1 MKTVRKMP
9 RSIISIILVV
19 SLLLTSSIAA
29 MFVSNAVT
37 IGQDD
42 VGAAVVEEGE
52 VGASVD
58 DDETVGAA
66 QYVHWGG
73 GNKYSEMT
81 NCADISS
88 GSATITC
95 SGNVCF
101 VINGS
106 NETTPSSSWFWS
118 KTALTNNL
126 KSINPGAWARV
137 EKIQGA
143 NEYHIVQFWCSDSP
157 TQVKIDFQGIPQKV
171 TLSPAVT
178 PVCSSLGIV
187 TDKTN
192 NQVSSSD
199 EEFSLTATAT
209 DVASALDGKSLT
221 YTFYDESDT
230 PLGSVTSSNGS
241 ATLSGLTQAVKS
253 KSYHAKVAYSGYD
266 SKTSSAVTV
275 TNTSVVEP
283 EFYLVGS
290 YNNNDWNG
298 PGTSVNQID
307 PTYGANIYYKE
318 VTVTKT
324 GADDSKNRFRFKNS
338 GGTVFAAAGDED
350 GGKRRTL
357 TIGGDP
363 YTLSSYSATNNYLQI
378 NPTETGKYR
387 IYVDQTDT
395 SAPKVWVE
403 TDRDLFITTK
413 TTFNNYVSGGVV
425 AAGTNRENFESD
437 ANTGFKAY
445 KSGNIWS
452 ANQIETDMPFM
463 LSNSRGVDYNLEYL
477 IRSDLCTGV
486 TLTLDH
492 VMVGNE
498 DDGDYV
504 QIFKIKSNKVTGSSG
519 SDVYTKNI
527 ILHIDTDTKE
537 IYATATFDQTN
548 VASTAASD
556 NKMITYYFAK
566 EYGNYGT
573 CAANKDGV
581 GNNSIKIYY
590 WNNSIS
596 NKSNNELFKS
606 TTAPCGGIA
615 VGTPVKSDGT
625 TMNTSGAGNTI
636 YVDLTNPIAYE
647 IPKGGGDLTY
657 KSGKAWTG
665 DNKFNATCYI
675 YRVQIPSWA
684 TSFAWANGDGFP
696 YWQYGSEDFSQPG
709 PVLNPN
715 RVYCFFQSG
724 GNYYTVGARLDE
736 TLWTQNSAANDDEAK
751 KFIKYEKTNI
761 IQYNMTS
768 DNRLNPAMNAKLVD
782 EYTSRGIANELYFG
796 NFYDD
801 TSSAPSFADSKTPNN
816 WKVWN
821 NLAQRKNGGGEGE
834 STYKYRGDCSFFA
847 SIWDLSGGVLNLSRQ
862 STTGGYYLTD
872 TYQKADLPMFDYD
885 TLSASGNGIAT
896 NVYQNV
902 DFPFYKNTYN
912 GITSYSYDSISD
924 FNRRFDNSSSS
935 YSYLGNIDTLNNMQG
950 YKPISSQAKSF
961 ANEFVIKFYMTESG
975 KLKPTNGD
983 PQDIVFNFSGDD
995 DVWVYIDGVK
1005 VLDLGGAH
1013 MISAGSINLSEMKT
1027 YYRSPAMSNFNSS
1040 LNAHD
1045 EDFAT
1050 DANSMYTV
1058 DIQKLFDV
1066 YGRSFNNR
1074 DASTQH
1080 TLQMFYVERG
1090 ENESNCSI
1098 SFNLPQN
1105 SGLRIQN
1112 EINTDFVNPGLVD
1125 KTLEAADHDY
1135 FSYYIE
1141 DALANDTQVN
1151 TAKTHFSLTKIPA
1164 KATAAQDYSFYLT
1177 TPAFPANNP
1186 VTINRKTSQLL
1197 LTGGIGDGIASATT
1211 ARSGSYFTL
1220 GGLNYKLTDAYAT
1233 GEITT
1238 PLSGRTTTSS
1248 NGALF
1253 NLLYGESATFNSKI
1267 TPHTWLVVKQ
1277 QNTLY
1282 TPTDDTRT
1290 ITRSTNSVDYKV
1302 DFEDQRN
1309 ASRFYATTYTIT
1321 DDAANKEVGRV
1332 VSENNGEVD
1341 VVAHSNDNDNGYYF
1355 SNYSN
1360 TTDAAE
1366 TVAATYKFVNTPHT
1380 GTVKITK
1387 QIDPGEGTIN
1397 TKATFRFTITFKNIF
1412 GVDVGES
1419 DFSAYNVKYRVYDI
1433 DGTYKDRYYF
1443 DTDCVIKLR
1452 HGQTAEILGVPAGT
1466 LYKVSEESRGGY
1478 QIESVTKKSY
1488 RSGVLKSEKTMT
1500 RPEVYEASQD
1510 IDHLRAADTGS
1521 YLADFTFL
1529 NKMVAMKVVLHYY
1542 DRKMENGVPISIDT
1556 TPTTATVA
1564 YSAASNPSFEEYRTE
1579 SDDSQTLIW
1588 IDTKQY
1594 ITNAVE
1600 GKLDNIVDQY
1610 SVWTTNTAA
1619 SNGIKNKYKISYSK
1633 NSTSGRYDRTL
1644 TPYSEAIGYDSKY
1657 HLDAYGNVL
1666 AAPQDSDRWI
1676 TYKDAKGEDLTDQ
1689 FSDAVIADDSGTT
1702 PATVELYNK
1711 LSQIDV
1717 WVFNEPREYTATVYG
1732 AASTTDL
1739 VQHGDVMVGNGATA
1753 TVRDYYNTRFGE
1765 TAGDT
1770 AIDDAT
1776 NYMKQYG
1783 RNTAITGQYPSQM
1796 TTVERVIGNYQFVGW
1811 ATDPDG
1817 KNIFTNDY
1825 YCGYRIISDIDL
1837 YPVYMMNP
1845 TREFGLTITP
1855 NPKDTYIAS
1864 NGAEYT
1870 RLNVTYNPYFTTGD
1884 NDPNITDIAMVNIR
1898 MANTFEVSQIDLAAV
1913 RTAVQ
1918 SALDTLTTAEGHTQG
1933 AHTITV
1939 TVTNKEGGAD
1949 ITKPVRGEYN
1959 ANELDYHVSFDDL
1972 TDENITTTV
1981 KLSNKNRVTL
1991 TQTYKSSLLANN
2003 ETCYKLLVLGAM
2015 KYSGIWKISNNY
2027 LYYRGGVIQ

>member
-73 GNKYSEMT
+73 GNQYSQMT

-101 VINGS
+101 VINGT

-118 KTALTNNL
+118 GTALTNNL
-126 KSINPGAWARV
+126 KSIDSDAWARV

-143 NEYHIVQFWCSDSP
+143 NEYHIVQFWCSNSS
-157 TQVKIDFQGIPQKV
+157 TQVKIDFQGSPQKV

-178 PVCSSLGIV
+178 HVCSSLGIV

-192 NQVSSSD
+192 NQVSSSN
-199 EEFSLTATAT
+199 EEFSLTAKAT
-209 DVASALDGKSLT
+209 DVASALAGKSLT

-275 TNTSVVEP
+275 TNASVVEP
-283 EFYLVGS
+283 AFKLVGS
-290 YNNNDWNG
+290 YNNNDWSG
-298 PGTSVNQID
+298 DGTPVDQID

-324 GADDSKNRFRFKNS
+324 GAYDGSNRFRFKNS

-350 GGKRRTL
+350 SGKRKTL

-363 YTLSSYSATNNYLQI
+363 YMLSSFGNSTNNYLQI

-387 IYVDQTDT
+387 IYVDQTNT

-403 TDRDLFITTK
+403 TDRDLFITTE

-425 AAGTNRENFESD
+425 AAGDARVNFELA

-452 ANQIETDMPFM
+452 ASQIETDRPFM

-504 QIFKIKSNKVTGSSG
+504 QIFKIKSNVVDSTK
-519 SDVYTKNI
+519 YTKNI

-537 IYATATFDQTN
+537 IYATATFDQTQ
-548 VASTAASD
+548 VANTAASD
-556 NKMITYYFAK
+556 SKKITYYFAK
-566 EYGNYGT
+566 SKNDDDK
-573 CAANKDGV
+573 NKLFGGDNG
-581 GNNSIKIYY
+581 IKIYY
-590 WNNSIS
+590 WNNSVSPVNTNS
-596 NKSNNELFKS
+596 NPGYKYLNTNSS
-606 TTAPCGGIA
+606 APYGGQVTA
-615 VGTPVKSDGT
+615 TPVNRYGQSIDSSGT
-625 TMNTSGAGNTI
+625 ANTI
-636 YVDLTNPIAYE
+636 YVDLSNPIAYTVGGRTDTNRKVAYE
-647 IPKGGGDLTY
+647 AGKGWGTEDAGINAPFWIY
-657 KSGKAWTG
+657 KAE
-665 DNKFNATCYI
+665 
-675 YRVQIPSWA
+675 IPSWA
-684 TSFAWANGDGFP
+684 TSFAWCNELGYP
-696 YWQYGSEDFSQPG
+696 MWQYESGAWSQPAV
-709 PVLNPN
+709 VLNPN
-715 RVYCFFQSG
+715 RVYCFYG
-724 GNYYTVGARLDE
+724 WGDRDARKWYTIGARLDE
-736 TLWTQNSAANDDEAK
+736 TLWDKNGSQYADEAA
-751 KFIKYEKTNI
+751 KFIKYEKTNVI
-761 IQYNMTS
+761 KYNMTS
-768 DNRLNPAMNAKLVD
+768 DDRLNPTMNAKLVD
-782 EYTSRGIANELYFG
+782 EYTNRGIANELYFG
-796 NFYDD
+796 NFYGE
-801 TSSAPSFADSKTPNN
+801 TSSAPTFADSKKPNI

-821 NLAQRKNGGGEGE
+821 NLAQRKYDDP
-834 STYKYRGDCSFFA
+834 YKFIGYSSYFA
-847 SIWDLSGGVLNLSRQ
+847 SIWDLSGGVLNLNRT
-862 STTGGYYLTD
+862 STTGGYYLND

-885 TLSASGNGIAT
+885 TLSAADNGIAT
-896 NVYQNV
+896 AVYQNV

-912 GITSYSYDSISD
+912 GITSYSYDSLSD
-924 FNRRFDNSSSS
+924 YNRRFNETTKTYT
-935 YSYLGNIDTLNNMQG
+935 YSGHIDPLNDMQG
-950 YKPISSQAKSF
+950 YKPISTQEKSF
-961 ANEFVIKFYMTESG
+961 ANEFIIKFYMTESG
-975 KLKPTNGD
+975 KLTPTNGA

-1027 YYRSPAMSNFNSS
+1027 YYRSPAMSNFDSS

-1141 DALANDTQVN
+1141 DALATDKQVN
-1151 TAKTHFSLTKIPA
+1151 KAKNHFSLTNIPA
-1164 KATAAQDYSFYLT
+1164 KATTAAQGGSFDLT
-1177 TPAFPANNP
+1177 TPVFPAENGE
-1186 VTINRKTSQLL
+1186 TINRKTSQLL

-1211 ARSGSYFTL
+1211 ALSGSYFTL

-1248 NGALF
+1248 DGALF

-1282 TPTDDTRT
+1282 TPTNDTRT
-1290 ITRSTNSVDYKV
+1290 ITRSENSVDDDV
-1302 DFEDQRN
+1302 RN

-1355 SNYSN
+1355 SNYSD
-1360 TTDAAE
+1360 TTDRAE

-1412 GVDVGES
+1412 GVDVGET

-1443 DTDCVIKLR
+1443 DTDRVIKLR

-1466 LYKVSEESRGGY
+1466 LYKVSEEARGGY

-1488 RSGVLKSEKTMT
+1488 RSGELKSEKTMT
-1500 RPEVYEASQD
+1500 RPEEYEASQD
-1510 IDHLRAADTGS
+1510 IDHLRKADTGS

-1564 YSAASNPSFEEYRTE
+1564 YSAAPDKSFEAYRTE
-1579 SDDSQTLIW
+1579 LDDSQTLIW
-1588 IDTKQY
+1588 IDTEKY

-1600 GKLDNIVDQY
+1600 GKLDNIVDKY
-1610 SVWTTNTAA
+1610 SVWTTNTKAI
-1619 SNGIKNKYKISYSK
+1619 NGIKNKDQISYTH
-1633 NSTSGRYDRTL
+1633 NEGTGRYDRTL
-1644 TPYSEAIGYDSKY
+1644 TPYSEATDYDFKY
-1657 HLDAYGNVL
+1657 HLDAYGNAL

-1676 TYKDAKGEDLTDQ
+1676 TYKDAKGKDLTAQ
-1689 FSDAVIADDSGTT
+1689 FTDAVIADKTGTT
-1702 PATVELYNK
+1702 DATVELYNK

-1717 WVFNEPREYTATVYG
+1717 WVFNEPKEYTATVHG
-1732 AASTTDL
+1732 AASSGDL
-1739 VQHGDVMVGNGATA
+1739 VKHGDVMVGNGATA

-1776 NYMKQYG
+1776 KYMKQYG
-1783 RNTAITGQYPSQM
+1783 RQTAFTGKYPSEM
-1796 TTVERVIGNYQFVGW
+1796 TKVERVIDDYQFVGW
-1811 ATDPDG
+1811 ATDPEG

-1837 YPVYMMNP
+1837 YPVYMTNP

-1898 MANTFEVSQIDLAAV
+1898 MANTFEVSQINLDAV

-1918 SALDTLTTAEGHTQG
+1918 SALYTLTTAEGHTQG

-2003 ETCYKLLVLGAM
+2003 ESCYKLLVLGAM
-2015 KYSGIWKISNNY
+2015 KYNGTWTISNNY

>member
-58 DDETVGAA
+58 DDEMVGAA
-66 QYVHWGG
+66 QYVHWGS
-73 GNKYSEMT
+73 GNQYSAMT
-81 NCADISS
+81 NCVDISS

-101 VINGS
+101 VINGF

-143 NEYHIVQFWCSDSP
+143 NEYHIVQFWCSDSS
-157 TQVKIDFQGIPQKV
+157 TQVKIDFQGSPQKV

-199 EEFSLTATAT
+199 EKFSLTATAT
-209 DVASALDGKSLT
+209 DVAFALASKSLT

-275 TNTSVVEP
+275 TNISVVEP
-283 EFYLVGS
+283 AFKLVGS
-290 YNNNDWNG
+290 YNNNDWSG
-298 PGTSVNQID
+298 DGTPVDQID

-324 GADDSKNRFRFKNS
+324 GAYDGSNRFRFKNS

-350 GGKRRTL
+350 SGKRKTL

-363 YTLSSYSATNNYLQI
+363 YTLSSYSNTNNYLQI

-395 SAPKVWVE
+395 SAPRVWVE

-425 AAGTNRENFESD
+425 AAGDDRENFESD

-492 VMVGNE
+492 VMVGDK

-519 SDVYTKNI
+519 SDVYTQNI

-537 IYATATFDQTN
+537 IYATATFDQTD
-548 VASTAASD
+548 VATRTAAD
-556 NKMITYYFAK
+556 KMITYYFAK
-566 EYGNYGT
+566 QPDKNWDNLGNDT
-573 CAANKDGV
+573 
-581 GNNSIKIYY
+581 IHIYY

-596 NKSNNELFKS
+596 TGS
-606 TTAPCGGIA
+606 TALSQKTVEFDNDKAGGIA
-615 VGTPVKSDGT
+615 FGTPVKSDGT
-625 TMNTSGAGNTI
+625 TQETSDNNTKI

-647 IPKGGGDLTY
+647 ISNSSDNKKVEY
-657 KSGKAWTG
+657 KSGKDYG
-665 DNKFNATCYI
+665 INGYNEEFYI
-675 YRVQIPSWA
+675 FKVQIPSWA
-684 TSFAWANGDGFP
+684 TSFSWINNDDIQIWKYDDYQA
-696 YWQYGSEDFSQPG
+696 QPG
-709 PVLNPN
+709 VVLNPN
-715 RVYCFFQSG
+715 RVYCFYKYGSKSD
-724 GNYYTVGARLDE
+724 NPRTDKYYVVGARLDE

-768 DNRLNPAMNAKLVD
+768 DNPLNPAMNAKLVD

-796 NFYDD
+796 NFWDK
-801 TSSAPSFADSKTPNN
+801 TSSVPSFADSKTPNN

-821 NLAQRKNGGGEGE
+821 NLAQRKN
-834 STYKYRGDCSFFA
+834 SDTYKFTGGCSYFA
-847 SIWDLSGGVLNLSRQ
+847 TVWDLSGGVLNLSRQ

-924 FNRRFDNSSSS
+924 FNRRFNGSS
-935 YSYLGNIDTLNNMQG
+935 YSYLGNIDTLNDMQG
-950 YKPISSQAKSF
+950 YKPISTQAKSF

-975 KLKPTNGD
+975 KLKPTNGA

-1027 YYRSPAMSNFNSS
+1027 YYRSPAMSNFDAS

-1045 EDFAT
+1045 EDYAT
-1050 DANSMYTV
+1050 DANSLYTV

-1080 TLQMFYVERG
+1080 TLRMFYVERG

-1141 DALANDTQVN
+1141 DKLAEDEQVN
-1151 TAKTHFSLTKIPA
+1151 KAKNHFSLTNIPA
-1164 KATAAQDYSFYLT
+1164 KATAAQDASFYLT
-1177 TPAFPANNP
+1177 TPAFPANNGE
-1186 VTINRKTSQLL
+1186 TINRKTSQLL
-1197 LTGGIGDGIASATT
+1197 LKEKISNGIDSATT
-1211 ARSGSYFTL
+1211 ALSGSYFAL

-1233 GEITT
+1233 GEIST

-1248 NGALF
+1248 DGALF

-1290 ITRSTNSVDYKV
+1290 ITRSTNSVDYNV
-1302 DFEDQRN
+1302 DFDDKRN

-1341 VVAHSNDNDNGYYF
+1341 VVAHSNDNNNGYYF
-1355 SNYSN
+1355 SNYSD

-1443 DTDCVIKLR
+1443 DTDRVIKLR

-1466 LYKVSEESRGGY
+1466 LYKVSEEARGGY

-1488 RSGVLKSEKTMT
+1488 RSGELKSEKTMT
-1500 RPEVYEASQD
+1500 RPEEYEASQD
-1510 IDHLRAADTGS
+1510 IDHLRKTDTGS

-1564 YSAASNPSFEEYRTE
+1564 YSAAPNPSFEVYRPE
-1579 SDDSQTLIW
+1579 SDESQTLIW
-1588 IDTKQY
+1588 IDTKKY
-1594 ITNAVE
+1594 ITNAVA
-1600 GKLDNIVDQY
+1600 GKLDNIVDKY
-1610 SVWTTNTAA
+1610 SVWTTNTEA

-1633 NSTSGRYDRTL
+1633 NSTTGRYDRTL
-1644 TPYSEAIGYDSKY
+1644 TPYSEVTGYDSKY
-1657 HLDAYGNVL
+1657 HLDAYGNAL

-1717 WVFNEPREYTATVYG
+1717 WVFNEPKEYTATVHG
-1732 AASTTDL
+1732 AASLDDL
-1739 VQHGDVMVGNGATA
+1739 VQHGDVMVGYNGTTG

-1796 TTVERVIGNYQFVGW
+1796 TTVERVIGDYQFVGW
-1811 ATDPDG
+1811 ATDPEG

-1837 YPVYMMNP
+1837 YPVYMTNP
-1845 TREFGLTITP
+1845 TRVFGLTITP

-1884 NDPNITDIAMVNIR
+1884 NDTKITDIAMVNIR
-1898 MANTFEVSQIDLAAV
+1898 MADTFEVSQIDLAAV

-1918 SALDTLTTAEGHTQG
+1918 SALTTLTTAQGHTQG

-1939 TVTNKEGGAD
+1939 TVTNKDDGTTD
-1949 ITKPVRGEYN
+1949 ITKPVRSDYN

-2003 ETCYKLLVLGAM
+2003 ASCNKLLVLGAM
-2015 KYSGIWKISNNY
+2015 KYNGTWTISNNY